1 MESESASK
9 VAGKP
14 LEISIKLRALL
25 SISPG
30 LWRMLVE
37 PGPHLRYQT
46 GPTPWVGWLRRS
58 GLDTGP
64 PSTASCLQVP
74 RGPATSRQRPL

>member
-46 GPTPWVGWLRRS
+46 GPTP
-58 GLDTGP
+58 
-64 PSTASCLQVP
+64 
-74 RGPATSRQRPL
+74 